1 MSRLRDIKPFKKTWS
16 QGTYSTFLMAPG
28 IVPISFILRRRPV
41 FAVTDEETEIVVNNL
56 FVKFF
61 EYEDMAAPTLRENL
75 DNISQTA
82 GNCSQF
88 LSVKARGPRYVI
100 ATVPL
105 LIGRE
110 LFLFG
115 EGKRSKRSAV

>member
-1 MSRLRDIKPFKKTWS
+1 MKPFGSRSSLGTWL
-16 QGTYSTFLMAPG
+16 TFLMAPG

-75 DNISQTA
+75 ENISQTA
-82 GNCSQF
+82 FNCSQF
-88 LSVKARGPRYVI
+88 LSVKARGPRNVI
-100 ATVPL
+100 DITPL

-110 LFLFG
+110 
-115 EGKRSKRSAV
+115 